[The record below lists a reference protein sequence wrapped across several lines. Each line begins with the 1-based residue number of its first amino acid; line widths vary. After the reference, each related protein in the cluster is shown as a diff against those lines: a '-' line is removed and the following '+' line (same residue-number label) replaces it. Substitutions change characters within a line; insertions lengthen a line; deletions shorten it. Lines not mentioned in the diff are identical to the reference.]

1 MTDGLT
7 ESRERVGDLTAEERA
22 ELDQLRAEKE
32 KSQPADNGPEKE
44 LPDTHWIHLANG
56 DVFTAKGTATHVNG
70 IPVIGTYEIP
80 AELQEGSETAEPAHR
95 F

>member
-1 MTDGLT
+1 MSDYST
-7 ESRERVGDLTAEERA
+7 EKPLSEDERA
-22 ELDQLRAEKE
+22 ELEQLRAERE
-32 KSQPADNGPEKE
+32 NRQNEPQAAPANVPEKE

-56 DVFTAKGTATHVNG
+56 DVFTAKGIASHVDG

-80 AELQEGSETAEPAHR
+80 PHLQEGNTPAEPAHR